1 MVKPRRKLKKILFI
15 LGITGA
21 VYGGFKYLLPLVI
34 PFLLAYGAAL
44 WMRPSVR
51 FLERKL
57 KFRFRKKEYHLPAA
71 LIGGAE
77 LFLAGGFLFFL
88 FYFGSTRLLSQAR
101 LFAERL
107 PQWLSGLDTAL
118 TGFCKSLEQKFGL
131 RDGYLVELSK
141 RLVFGLREAA
151 RQSTM
156 PLLMNNSMLV
166 LKGLVKTVIFL
177 VIFFVAVLMVL
188 QEMDE
193 IRERKSRSF
202 FHREFSLI
210 SRRLVS
216 VGNAWLRTQFII
228 MAVTSLLCILGFF
241 LIGNPYSILVGIGIG
256 LLDALPVFGT
266 GSVLIPWGILLF
278 VRRQWGKGAVVLAL
292 YAVCYLVRQFLE
304 ARIMGNQ
311 VGLSALETLMS
322 MYVGLEL
329 FGVAGFLLGPIGLLL
344 IEDLLS
350 MYWEQEQQQ

>member
-57 KFRFRKKEYHLPAA
+57 RVRFRQKEYHLPAA

-77 LFLAGGFLFFL
+77 LLLAGGLIFFIL
-88 FYFGSTRLLSQAR
+88 YFGSSRLLSQAR
-101 LFAERL
+101 LFADRL
-107 PQWLSGLDTAL
+107 PQWISRLDVAL
-118 TGFCKSLEQKFGL
+118 TAFCKGLEQKFGL
-131 RDGYLVELSK
+131 RDGYLVELSAK
-141 RLVFGLREAA
+141 MVLNLKEAA

-166 LKGLVKTVIFL
+166 LKGIVKAVVFL
-177 VIFFVAVLMVL
+177 VIFFVAALMVL

-193 IRERKSRSF
+193 IRERKSRSS

-216 VGNAWLRTQFII
+216 VGNAWLKTQLII
-228 MAVTSLLCILGFF
+228 MTITSLLCILGFF
-241 LIGNPYSILVGIGIG
+241 LIGNPYSILAGIGIG

-278 VRRQWGKGAVVLAL
+278 ARRQWGKGAVILAL

-344 IEDLLS
+344 IEDLFA
-350 MYWEQEQQQ
+350 MYWEQETR